1 MSESTIGFLGPEGT
15 FAHLAA
21 QKRFGT
27 RRPLVGFPTVK
38 EVFDF
43 VNGSPNRIGIAPI
56 ENSSGG
62 TIYDTVDRLVDQSY
76 DLFIQES
83 LSINVRLALIGQT
96 KNRIRIIY
104 SHFAPLQHCEHWIRT
119 HYPAAKC
126 KETSSTAKAVQAAAL
141 DPEAAA
147 IGNRQAGKIYKL
159 KILEFPIAQ
168 DVPNVTQFFVL
179 GHKRHPVQA
188 GDRTTLIVSLHNKP
202 GELVSFLEPFRDEGI
217 DLTRIISRPIVGK
230 PSSYVF
236 LVDVKGALGDPHL
249 QRALKKAA
257 SASQRMKSIG
267 SYPIVKRYES

>member
-1 MSESTIGFLGPEGT
+1 MSESTVGFLGPEGT

-21 QKRFGT
+21 QRRFGA

-43 VNGSPNRIGIAPI
+43 VNGAPNRVGIVPV

-62 TIYDTVDRLVDQSY
+62 TIYETVDRLVDQSY
-76 DLFIQES
+76 NLFIQES
-83 LSINVRLALIGQT
+83 LSINVRLALMG
-96 KNRIRIIY
+96 KEKDRIRIIY
-104 SHFAPLQHCEHWIRT
+104 SHFAPLQHCEQWIRT
-119 HYPAAKC
+119 NYPAAEC

-159 KILEFPIAQ
+159 KVLEFPIQQ

-179 GHKRHPVQA
+179 GHKSNPTQT

-202 GELVSFLEPFRDEGI
+202 GELVNFLEPFKDEGI

-230 PSSYVF
+230 PSTYVF
-236 LVDVKGALGDPHL
+236 LVDVKGRPGDPRL
-249 QRALKKAA
+249 RRALKKASNA
-257 SASQRMKSIG
+257 SERMKSIG